1 MTELLSERNN
11 FISEFSLKG
20 KSFQTDAEIE
30 ADLKKHHDE
39 WINSEKYAYK
49 YKYFHKLLA
58 RLDNSKSHYLH
69 LLVSQKIL
77 HFDFIFFNIRAEDFS
92 LCFALLEPSFFQQFN
107 FWSLQIILLI

>member
-1 MTELLSERNN
+1 MLLERNN

-69 LLVSQKIL
+69 LIVSQKFTFRFYL
-77 HFDFIFFNIRAEDFS
+77 F
-92 LCFALLEPSFFQQFN
+92 
-107 FWSLQIILLI
+107 